1 LVAALYFLEM
11 ADVPVPSLARAREQK
26 INELSVHF
34 ANDDLSLDDL
44 ERRIEQVY
52 KAGSVV
58 ELESITADLRAAPAP
73 APAELPPQSR
83 RGRVTGALTTTQQAS
98 GARLLSLMSSTRRVG
113 RWVVPAKLDI
123 VAIMS
128 DTKLDLT
135 HAAMPSGMMDFEV
148 RAVMASLKLIV
159 PPGVRVVVDTHSVMS
174 NVRSR
179 ADEFDGDVPPSSSA
193 PVIRLTGY
201 ALMAD
206 VQVVVRRKEEPIL
219 DDDDEDD

>member
-1 LVAALYFLEM
+1 M

-34 ANDDLSLDDL
+34 ANDDLSLEDL

-52 KAGSVV
+52 KAGSIAD
-58 ELESITADLRAAPAP
+58 LEKITADLKQALAPAQEAPLPMTKARGSGAKSNLP
-73 APAELPPQSR
+73 ATYPAS
-83 RGRVTGALTTTQQAS
+83 
-98 GARLLSLMSSTRRVG
+98 ARLLSLMSSTRRVG
-113 RWVVPAKLDI
+113 RWVVPQRVDL
-123 VAIMS
+123 VAVMS

-135 HAAMPSGMMDFEV
+135 HAVMPSGVMDFEIRV
-148 RAVMASLKLIV
+148 VMASLKMIV

-179 ADEFDGDVPPSSSA
+179 ADEFDGDVPPSATA
-193 PVIRLTGY
+193 PVIRLTGF

-206 VQVVVRRKEEPIL
+206 VNVVVRRREEPVY
-219 DDDDEDD
+219 DDDDD

>member
-1 LVAALYFLEM
+1 M

-34 ANDDLSLDDL
+34 ANDDLSLEDL
-44 ERRIEQVY
+44 ELRIEQVY
-52 KAGSVV
+52 KARSVA
-58 ELESITADLRAAPAP
+58 ELESITADLRRAAAPAP
-73 APAELPPQSR
+73 APAELPQSR
-83 RGRVTGALTTTQQAS
+83 RGRVTGALTTTYQAS

-148 RAVMASLKLIV
+148 RAVMASLKLVV

-179 ADEFDGDVPPSSSA
+179 ADEFDGDVPPSAVA
-193 PVIRLTGY
+193 PVIRLTGF

-206 VQVVVRRKEEPIL
+206 VQVVVRRREEPIL
-219 DDDDEDD
+219 DDDDDEDD

>member
-1 LVAALYFLEM
+1 M

-34 ANDDLSLDDL
+34 ANDDLSLEDL

-52 KAGSVV
+52 KAGSVAD
-58 ELESITADLRAAPAP
+58 LAKITADLTQAS
-73 APAELPPQSR
+73 APAEPELQLSKR
-83 RGRVTGALTTTQQAS
+83 RGSQANSNIAAAYQPTG
-98 GARLLSLMSSTRRVG
+98 RLLSLMSSTRRVG
-113 RWVVPAKLDI
+113 RWVVPQKLDV

-135 HAAMPSGMMDFEV
+135 HAVLPSGVTDFEI
-148 RAVMASLKLIV
+148 RAVMASLKMIV
-159 PPGVRVVVDTHSVMS
+159 PPGVRVIVDTHSVMA

-179 ADEFDGDVPPSSSA
+179 ADEFDADVPPSPSA
-193 PVIRLTGY
+193 PVIRITGF

-206 VQVVVRRKEEPIL
+206 INVVVRRREDPVY
-219 DDDDEDD
+219 DDDED

>member
-1 LVAALYFLEM
+1 
-11 ADVPVPSLARAREQK
+11 
-26 INELSVHF
+26 
-34 ANDDLSLDDL
+34 
-44 ERRIEQVY
+44 
-52 KAGSVV
+52 
-58 ELESITADLRAAPAP
+58 
-73 APAELPPQSR
+73 
-83 RGRVTGALTTTQQAS
+83 
-98 GARLLSLMSSTRRVG
+98 MSSTRRVG
-113 RWVVPAKLDI
+113 RWVVPANLDI

-135 HAAMPSGMMDFEV
+135 HAVMPSGMMDFEV
-148 RAVMASLKLIV
+148 RAVMASLKLVV

-206 VQVVVRRKEEPIL
+206 VQVVVRRREEPIP
-219 DDDDEDD
+219 DDDEEDD